1 MMKKCQHFG
10 AFFFY
15 IFNSLVCF
23 GFVWFF
29 LCVSK
34 SISGGLRGK
43 WARVPP
49 PVWFFGGPT
58 KGNICGRLFLM
69 QGAVLVSAKTMQGG
83 GGGGEDRRP
92 AGGETLK

>member
-1 MMKKCQHFG
+1 M
-10 AFFFY
+10 
-15 IFNSLVCF
+15 
-23 GFVWFF
+23 
-29 LCVSK
+29 SK

-83 GGGGEDRRP
+83 GGGR
-92 AGGETLK
+92 GGSASSGGRDVEIMEFRGK